1 MSKRRGNRKPSSNKP
16 SPQNNTQPSPEALIA
31 KADELNDSAM
41 EKATGE
47 DLEKF
52 VAVQKTDNPTVDMLR
67 IAIQKSKEAE
77 KLFKIQEQR
86 FTESLAEFEE
96 KEELLSKSQA
106 ELSKRESSIKE
117 NEAVLSREQRE
128 LDERE
133 KSIKEKESY
142 LLKQEEK
149 LKVREVNAE
158 ADFAQQ
164 RRESLLALE
173 KEAQVLRD
181 ELSAHRRKMAEEH
194 AENLRKLEEQRTKF
208 DEKLAARQSV
218 LESEY
223 QEKIRALLDEQL
235 KHKKAKD
242 KYEIE
247 LEMLTED
254 REALQNRIA
263 QGIAKKEADYQ
274 FEIQRLKGQAERI
287 QSHRDQLQNKLA
299 VYEEAN
305 RRIGN
310 QPPEEIYNELQQVKA
325 ERDNLNHQLQTRP
338 DASALERLQY
348 LTAEQERWQQQEF
361 SLKQENQSLK
371 RQVTQNQ
378 IAVSE
383 LETLRDQKHVL
394 ETTNKLLEAAQK
406 QLDEKVNGLLEKV
419 KGTEVFPAC
428 MGMDTNDRLQDTQ
441 LTDNNESIQLDEFIA
456 DLQQRVAYDPETKKE
471 LFYSLRD
478 LRSFVAGLAMS
489 RLHLLQGISGTGKT
503 SLPLAVAR
511 ALGAGHALVEVQA
524 GWRDRHDLIGHFNAF
539 ERRFYESE
547 FLQALYKAQCP
558 QYADR
563 LFLIVLD
570 EMNLSHPEQYFADL
584 LSALEQD
591 SDKRGLT
598 LMESPVEPTPNLF
611 TEGRKLKIPENVWF
625 IGTANHDETTVD
637 FAPKTY
643 DRAHVMEL
651 PRHQEHFD
659 VDRKLSP
666 RQPIDWNNLHK
677 AFESAWKKHA
687 NEAKAAYEFIDL
699 HGDLLHKYFK
709 LGWGNRLQRQ
719 MAHYVPVVIAAGGS
733 LGEATDHILASK
745 LLRKLKDR
753 YDNRPDDLRTLKGEL
768 EKAFEQAAFKK
779 DFDISQS
786 HSIAILNDELH
797 RLGED
802 V

>member
-1 MSKRRGNRKPSSNKP
+1 MSKKPRKSPPAKP
-16 SPQNNTQPSPEALIA
+16 VPQKNSQTLLAASIA
-31 KADELNDSAM
+31 KATQQNNLAM
-41 EKATGE
+41 ENAAEADVEKAA
-47 DLEKF
+47 
-52 VAVQKTDNPTVDMLR
+52 VVQKPDNPTADMLET
-67 IAIQKSKEAE
+67 AIQQTQEAKILFTEQTKRLNEKLTELEAKEKALDATQANISKREATIKEAE
-77 KLFKIQEQR
+77 DSWLQKAQQLEQR
-86 FTESLAEFEE
+86 TAKLAEKEQALLAQEESL
-96 KEELLSKSQA
+96 KE
-106 ELSKRESSIKE
+106 
-117 NEAVLSREQRE
+117 RE
-128 LDERE
+128 L
-133 KSIKEKESY
+133 
-142 LLKQEEK
+142 
-149 LKVREVNAE
+149 NAE
-158 ADFAQQ
+158 AGFAQQ
-164 RRESLLALE
+164 RSESLTELDR
-173 KEAQVLRD
+173 EAKVLRD
-181 ELSAHRRKMAEEH
+181 ELSAHRQKMADER
-194 AENLRKLEEQRTKF
+194 AENLRKLEEDRAEF
-208 DEKLAARQSV
+208 EKELDARQSA
-218 LESEY
+218 LESER

-235 KHKKAKD
+235 KHKRAKD
-242 KYEIE
+242 KCEIE
-247 LEMLTED
+247 LELLAED
-254 REALQNRIA
+254 REAVQNRIT

-274 FEIQRLKGQAERI
+274 FEIQRFKDQAARL
-287 QSHRDQLQNKLA
+287 QSQRDKLLNDLT
-299 VYEEAN
+299 EFQEAN
-305 RRIGN
+305 REIGN
-310 QPPEEIYNELQQVKA
+310 RSPEELFRELEQIKA
-325 ERDNLNHQLQTRP
+325 ERDDLQH
-338 DASALERLQY
+338 
-348 LTAEQERWQQQEF
+348 LTTEQDRWQQQEF

-371 RQVTQNQ
+371 RQVAQNQ
-378 IAVSE
+378 IAVIE

-406 QLDEKVNGLLEKV
+406 QLDEKVNGLLDKV
-419 KGTEVFPAC
+419 KGTEVFAAC
-428 MGMDTNDRLQDTQ
+428 MNMDADKRLQDS
-441 LTDNNESIQLDEFIA
+441 LNLDDNSSIDLGEFIA
-456 DLQQRVAYDPETKKE
+456 DLQQRVAYDPKTGKE

-478 LRSFVAGLAMS
+478 LRSFIAGLAMS

-511 ALGAGHALVEVQA
+511 ALGAGHALIEVQA

-558 QYADR
+558 QYAER

-591 SDKRGLT
+591 PDKRGLT

-625 IGTANHDETTVD
+625 IGTANQDETTVT

-699 HGDLLHKYFK
+699 HGDLLHKHFK

-719 MAHYVPVVIAAGGS
+719 MAHYVPVVRAAGGS

-753 YDNRPDDLRTLKGEL
+753 YDNRPDDLKTLKGEL

-779 DFDISQS
+779 GFDISQS

-802 V
+802 A